1 MTPIYHLQTAN
12 FNNIGSCKSNV
23 QAWCSV
29 PYSALLFLHKQ
40 KCRTVLAYSY
50 MKKLCL
56 LFTHAALSTI
66 CLNLGVH
73 SHVIALKARAHQRQK
88 IEDFLC
94 RQAWIKPLLMSN
106 LSSCKCCTLEICK
119 PAVYRVSICGLFT
132 WHYLRGTKSIHQIL
146 S

>member
-73 SHVIALKARAHQRQK
+73 SHVIESKSTPETKDWRFPVQTSLN
-88 IEDFLC
+88 
-94 RQAWIKPLLMSN
+94 QAS
-106 LSSCKCCTLEICK
+106 TY
-119 PAVYRVSICGLFT
+119 V
-132 WHYLRGTKSIHQIL
+132 
-146 S
+146 